1 MQLIYSKV
9 SIIISVKEKISN
21 TIISLWTYISMYL
34 KEGTLNKDNEWLS
47 ELCTTVH
54 FGQIDKIGL

>member
-1 MQLIYSKV
+1 
-9 SIIISVKEKISN
+9 
-21 TIISLWTYISMYL
+21 MYL